1 MANQIRITPDQMRV
15 RAKEYRVEAGTGEG
29 TIKKLDALLKQLQS
43 EWEGDASEA
52 FAARY
57 TELRPGFEKAK
68 DLIQEIAIALDATAN
83 IVEQTDE
90 EIARKYRS

>member
-15 RAKEYRVEAGTGEG
+15 RAKEYRVEAGTVEG